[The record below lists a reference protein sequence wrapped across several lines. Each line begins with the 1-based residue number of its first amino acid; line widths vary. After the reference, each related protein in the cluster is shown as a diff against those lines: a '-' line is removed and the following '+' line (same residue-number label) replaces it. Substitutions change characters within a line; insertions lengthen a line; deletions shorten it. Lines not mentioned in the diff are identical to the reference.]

1 MARLVKR
8 LVLVNLQLLARLVEC
23 IYQNSPIWAFFGSAR
38 GLVKKE
44 ACYIPIE
51 YWIETDYSSP
61 KHQGEIH
68 NFPIQSQRTQN
79 LYEFI
84 ALESVNP

>member
-23 IYQNSPIWAFFGSAR
+23 ICQNIPIWAFFGSAR
-38 GLVKKE
+38 SWACEKI

-51 YWIETDYSSP
+51 YWIETDSSP

-68 NFPIQSQRTQN
+68 NFPI
-79 LYEFI
+79 
-84 ALESVNP
+84 